1 MCGRGLC
8 LPSSTSPNR
17 REARRLVDEWVEMLP
32 DPTWRDQVRAVAR
45 HTPLDLFG
53 ERPAP
58 LWASALHDLGQ

>member
-45 HTPLDLFG
+45 PPRWICLESAQHRFG
-53 ERPAP
+53 RARCMT
-58 LWASALHDLGQ
+58 